1 MDQMSQD
8 DFNLT
13 NQQFFAQGNPDMIW
27 KRLRREDPVHWTVS
41 NLSRGFWSVTKLED
55 VQAVYRDNLGFR
67 SGSGLHSSPEME
79 QFEADPQ
86 KGARDKSLVSSNPPI
101 HTPLRKAF
109 VGPFLQRAITSYEEP
124 GRRLVAEIVD
134 DVLPRGECDF
144 VMDVAA
150 RLPMAIICDM
160 MQIPRSD
167 WAQMFRWANMA
178 MAAEDPEYQ
187 IEGGAIPT
195 KDAGYKGIF
204 GYCLQLALKRRG
216 NPGNDLL
223 SLISNVEVMGRLLTE
238 EEIGH
243 NGFMFVIGGLETTR
257 NSTSGGVAELIRNP
271 DQMRMLRENRSLMR
285 SAIEEIVRWT
295 SPIVQLM
302 RVATRDSELRGRKIK
317 QGDWVVVWNASANRD
332 EEVFEDPY
340 RFDITR
346 WPNDHVGFGYGPHFC
361 LGAHLARL
369 QMRLMLNEVLDR
381 MPDLEL
387 TGPVERVA
395 SNLIGGNKRMP
406 VKFTTRRASAA

>member
-1 MDQMSQD
+1 MDQND
-8 DFNLT
+8 LNLT
-13 NQQFFAQGNPDMIW
+13 NQLFFAHGDPHSVW
-27 KRLRREDPVHWTVS
+27 RRLRREDPVHWTVS
-41 NLSRGFWSVTKLED
+41 DLSRSFWSVTKLED
-55 VQAVYRDNLGFR
+55 VQAVYRDAATFK
-67 SGSGLHSSPEME
+67 SGYGLPSSPEME
-79 QFEADPQ
+79 RFDADPQ
-86 KGARDKSLVSSNPPI
+86 KGAREKMLVSSNAPF
-101 HTPLRKAF
+101 HTALRKAF
-109 VGPFLQRAITSYEEP
+109 VGPFLQRVVSHYDEP
-124 GRRLVAEIVD
+124 GRKLVAEIVD
-134 DVLPRGECDF
+134 EVLPRGECDF

-150 RLPMAIICDM
+150 KLPMAIICDM

-187 IEGGAIPT
+187 IEGGAPAT
-195 KDAGYKGIF
+195 KEAGYTGIF
-204 GYCLQLALKRRG
+204 NYCLQLALKRRG

-223 SLISNVEVMGRLLTE
+223 SLISNVKVSGRLLTE
-238 EEIGH
+238 EEVGH

-271 DQMRMLRENRSLMR
+271 EQMRKLRENRSLMR

-302 RVATRDSELRGRKIK
+302 RVATRDTELRGRKIAK
-317 QGDWVVVWNASANRD
+317 GDWVVVWNASANRD
-332 EEVFEDPY
+332 EDAFEEPY

-369 QMRLMLNEVLDR
+369 QMRLMLGDILER
-381 MPDLEL
+381 MADIEL
-387 TGPVERVA
+387 AGPVERVA
-395 SNLIGGNKRMP
+395 SNLIGGIKRMP
-406 VKFTTRRASAA
+406 VKFTPRRASAA

>member
-1 MDQMSQD
+1 MDQLSQD
-8 DFNLT
+8 DLDLT
-13 NQQFFAQGNPDMIW
+13 SQDFFAHGNPDAIFR
-27 KRLRREDPVHWTVS
+27 RLRAEDPVHWTVS

-55 VQAVYRDNLGFR
+55 VQAVYRDLTYR
-67 SGSGLHSSPEME
+67 SGAGLPSSPEME
-79 QFEADPQ
+79 AFDADPQ
-86 KGARDKSLVSSNPPI
+86 KSARDKSLVSSNPPI

-109 VGPFLQRAITSYEEP
+109 VGPFLQRAVANYEEP
-124 GRRLVAEIVD
+124 GRRLVAEIID
-134 DVLPRGECDF
+134 DVITRGECDF
-144 VMDVAA
+144 VLDVAA

-178 MAAEDPEYQ
+178 MGAEDPEYQ
-187 IEGGAIPT
+187 IEGGATVT
-195 KDAGYKGIF
+195 KDTGYSGIF
-204 GYCLQLALKRRG
+204 NYCLQLALKRRG

-223 SLISNVEVMGRLLTE
+223 SLISNVEVSGRRLNE

-271 DQMRMLRENRSLMR
+271 GQMRKLRADRSLMR

-302 RVATRDSELRGRKIK
+302 RVATRDNQLHGRKISK
-317 QGDWVVVWNASANRD
+317 GDWVVVWNASANRD
-332 EEVFEDPY
+332 EEAWDDPY
-340 RFDITR
+340 RFEISR

-381 MPDLEL
+381 MPDIEL

-395 SNLIGGNKRMP
+395 SNLIGGIKRMP
-406 VKFTTRRASAA
+406 VKFTPRRASAA

>member
-1 MDQMSQD
+1 MDQD
-8 DFNLT
+8 DLNLT
-13 NQQFFAQGNPDMIW
+13 NQLFFAQGDPHSVW

-55 VQAVYRDNLGFR
+55 VQAVYRDNVGFR
-67 SGSGLHSSPEME
+67 SGSGLPSSPEME
-79 QFEADPQ
+79 QFDADPQ

-109 VGPFLQRAITSYEEP
+109 VGPFLQRAIARYEEP
-124 GRRLVAEIVD
+124 GRKLVAEIID
-134 DVLPRGECDF
+134 DVLPRGQCDF

-187 IEGGAIPT
+187 IEGGATVT
-195 KDAGYKGIF
+195 KDTGYKSIF
-204 GYCLQLALKRRG
+204 DYCLRLALKRRG

-223 SLISNVEVMGRLLTE
+223 SLIANVEVMGRRLTE

-271 DQMRMLRENRSLMR
+271 DQMRMLRDNRALMR

-302 RVATRDSELRGRKIK
+302 RVATRDSELRGRKIRE
-317 QGDWVVVWNASANRD
+317 GDWVVVWNASANRD
-332 EEVFEDPY
+332 EDAFEDPY

-381 MPDLEL
+381 MPDIEL

-395 SNLIGGNKRMP
+395 SNLIGGYQRMP
-406 VKFTTRRASAA
+406 VKFTPRRAAA

>member
-1 MDQMSQD
+1 MDQTNRD

-13 NQQFFAQGNPDMIW
+13 DQQFFAHGDPHAIW
-27 KRLRREDPVHWTVS
+27 RRLRREDPVHWTVS

-55 VQAVYRDNLGFR
+55 VQAVYRDGLTYR
-67 SGSGLHSSPEME
+67 SGAGLPSSPEME
-79 QFEADPQ
+79 QFDADPQ

-109 VGPFLQRAITSYEEP
+109 VGPFLQRAITRYEEP
-124 GRRLVAEIVD
+124 GRKLVAEIID

-167 WAQMFRWANMA
+167 WTQMFRWANMA
-178 MAAEDPEYQ
+178 MGAEDPEYQ
-187 IEGGAIPT
+187 IEGGATVT
-195 KDAGYKGIF
+195 KDTGYKGIF

-223 SLISNVEVMGRLLTE
+223 SMIANTEIMGRRLTE

-271 DQMRMLRENRSLMR
+271 DQIRMLRENRALMR

-302 RVATRDSELRGRKIK
+302 RVATRDAELRGRKIRR
-317 QGDWVVVWNASANRD
+317 GDWVV
-332 EEVFEDPY
+332 
-340 RFDITR
+340 I
-346 WPNDHVGFGYGPHFC
+346 
-361 LGAHLARL
+361 
-369 QMRLMLNEVLDR
+369 
-381 MPDLEL
+381 
-387 TGPVERVA
+387 
-395 SNLIGGNKRMP
+395 
-406 VKFTTRRASAA
+406 